1 MMAGLNL
8 LVCDLGTAVTANTWV
23 IPVKREAEVGAGA
36 THGAT
41 LLAANV
47 VETGHAA
54 DFGALN
60 AFCE

>member
-8 LVCDLGTAVTANTWV
+8 LACDLGTDKTANTWV
-23 IPVKREAEVGAGA
+23 IPVKREVEAGSGN
-36 THGAT
+36 HGAT

-47 VETGHAA
+47 VETGLAA
-54 DFGALN
+54 DFGAVN